1 MRHTSRKHLKKWS
14 RKRLSFI
21 LITALILGCIPGNGY
36 GLSSVH
42 AKEHEDVRMANTNL
56 MVNDYIGLFV
66 DGLGRFSVGTTGG
79 NPENDRDDNQTLLFG
94 YAGRS
99 TSYTTF
105 CIDGIPYGYEGS
117 GAAFNTDTASH
128 TSEQDRNDIHIVQTL
143 SFCRNGATGRE
154 DVVEVKYTVTNT
166 ADVDRNVGCRI
177 MMDTQLGG
185 NDHAPFRVPGYGAV
199 TTETEFEGDEIP
211 QIWQVFDNLSSP
223 GVIAQ
228 GRFFKSE
235 ADRPDKVQFANW
247 GRLSNIS
254 WDMKIN
260 KGSGNGDSGVAA
272 TWYEK
277 ALAPGETREYKTYY
291 GLSELTQDLTGP
303 LVLSVYSE
311 SELEM
316 VDNRYVPNPFPVSA
330 YIENIGAE
338 TMENVRVSLE
348 LPEGLSFAEGSTKT
362 MDIGEMKT
370 NVIVQKNW
378 QVKAEPSA
386 KEQYYKMKVV
396 LDYGSGETKS
406 VTRTVHVLA
415 LKKKAVPKALS
426 YTLFSESR
434 ERSLAMYGW
443 QSYITGNVYSG
454 KDYIYQGSILN
465 IAGKADTAG
474 MVNTNGWQLHID
486 EINEN
491 QEPVEMPDLDA
502 DIIKKAGD
510 LESYTE
516 SKTFPEDTTVLE
528 KSIYSEKDITF
539 AGTTF
544 AGNGYVMAGGNI
556 TCSLN
561 QGSTYNDG
569 TVVMYAKQGDITLNG
584 SEIAFDGILY
594 APNGTVYVNANIFRL
609 RGRIIAKHIVMNTS
623 QNYIEGDEND
633 IYYIYDAGAEEK
645 EPETEKKGFYEK
657 TFSEEEIAQEMSED
671 NTWTM
676 VCDAGTPDTDWKH
689 ITWNGVR
696 TDDSDIE
703 VTVAVSGDGENYSES
718 IAVSNGAELDGI
730 HGRYVRVEARL
741 VESSPGVLPRLIDV
755 TVSTEPA
762 DLVSNAAP
770 VFCLSK
776 DTYETKAG
784 VPVTVL
790 LGSMDDA
797 LGERSRYEMNL
808 NAGDEGQEN
817 AVSITDI
824 SPVEKEICIQE
835 SGMYS
840 FIVSVTDGEFHSEQT
855 ISVWVEENGEE
866 ENPDIGGE
874 EQEYFLISQIERVA
888 FNEDFSSLQITG
900 TASAGGH
907 LKNYQLSF
915 GKEGGEL
922 QVIAEAEQ
930 EIQEDVLGEIPVE
943 ELESGSYVL
952 LLKVEDEYGN
962 SIECQAGF
970 ELNAGQVIP
979 GENQGEGGDTPSTG
993 ETGGDEEAGKK
1004 LSEEELFTLRGA
1016 RQRAVDWLKAQ
1027 ADENGSWSGDG
1038 LMNTTC
1044 DVLAVLGLAGETV
1057 QSPAYDTWL
1066 SGHGGWNVD
1075 EQCHA
1080 VWGRPDAEKMDR
1092 IWHRQNADGGF
1103 GLTDG
1108 YASDLYDTLLVL
1120 KTEIYMQEMGYS
1132 AVDSGKLR
1140 AALSYIVSRRHADG
1154 GFGYH
1159 ENDQS
1164 RIELTA
1170 EYAIIL
1176 SKLQL
1181 SIAGDDR
1188 MESFCKER
1196 YTGDFTE
1203 AEFLEQGMLARLL
1216 QQMQGGSYTKEHM
1229 HEVLSV
1235 QRENGSIYDDVE
1247 DTMVF
1252 IVLIDEMIKGGE

>member
-1 MRHTSRKHLKKWS
+1 MRHTSRKHLKEWR
-14 RKRLSFI
+14 RKQLSFI
-21 LITALILGCIPGNGY
+21 LITAMLLGFVPGNGY
-36 GLSSVH
+36 GFVH
-42 AKEHEDVRMANTNL
+42 AEEHEQVKMANTNL
-56 MVNDYIGLFV
+56 MVNDYIGLYV
-66 DGLGRFSVGTTGG
+66 DNAGKFAIGTTGG
-79 NPENDRDDNQTLLFG
+79 NPENDRDNNQKLLCGYSFG
-94 YAGRS
+94 SSA
-99 TSYTTF
+99 YTTF
-105 CIDGIPYGYEGS
+105 CIDGIPYSYDGS
-117 GAAFNTDTASH
+117 GAAFNTDAASH
-128 TSEQDRNDIHIVQTL
+128 TSEQNRNDIHIVQTL
-143 SFCRNGATGRE
+143 SFCKNSATGRE
-154 DVVEVKYTVTNT
+154 DVVEIKYTVTNT
-166 ADVDRNVGCRI
+166 ADVDRSVGCRI
-177 MMDTQLGG
+177 MLDTQLGE

-211 QIWQVFDNLSSP
+211 QIWQAFDNLSNP

-235 ADRPDKVQFANW
+235 AERPDKVQFANW
-247 GRLSNIS
+247 SRLYHIG
-254 WDMKIN
+254 WDMQIY
-260 KGSGNGDSGVAA
+260 KGNSNGDSAVAA

-311 SELEM
+311 SELEA
-316 VDNRYVPNPFPVSA
+316 VDNRYVPNPFPVNA
-330 YIENIGAE
+330 YIENIGAD

-348 LPEGLSFAEGSTKT
+348 LPEGLSFAEGSMKT
-362 MDIGEMKT
+362 IDIGEMKT
-370 NVIVQKNW
+370 KVIVQQNW

-386 KEQYYKMKVV
+386 AERYYKMKVV

-406 VTRTVHVLA
+406 VTRTVHVPA
-415 LKKKAVPKALS
+415 LKQKAVPKALS
-426 YTLFSESR
+426 YTLFSESGQKP
-434 ERSLAMYGW
+434 LAMYGW

-474 MVNTNGWQLHID
+474 TVNTNGWQLHID

-491 QEPVEMPDLDA
+491 QEPVEMPDMDA
-502 DIIKKAGD
+502 DITKKAGD
-510 LESYTE
+510 LESYAE

-544 AGNGYVMAGGNI
+544 AGNGYIMAGGNI
-556 TCSLN
+556 TCNLN

-569 TVVMYAKQGDITLNG
+569 KVVMYAKQGDITLNG
-584 SEIAFDGILY
+584 SEIALDGILC
-594 APNGTVYVNANIFRL
+594 APNGTVSVNANVFRL

-623 QNYIEGDEND
+623 QNYIEGDERD
-633 IYYIYDAGAEEK
+633 IYYVYDAGGEEK
-645 EPETEKKGFYEK
+645 EPEIEKKGFYER
-657 TFSEEEIAQEMSED
+657 TFLEEEIAQEMSED

-676 VCDAGTPDTDWKH
+676 VCDAGTQDTDWQH
-689 ITWNGVR
+689 VTWNGVR

-703 VTVAVSGDGENYSES
+703 VTVAVSEDGENYSEGT
-718 IAVSNGAELDGI
+718 VVNNGAELSGI
-730 HGRYVRVEARL
+730 HGRYVRVEAKL
-741 VESSPGVLPRLIDV
+741 LESSSGVLPRLIDV

-762 DLVSNAAP
+762 DLVTNAAP
-770 VFCLSK
+770 VFNLSK
-776 DTYETKAG
+776 DTYETEAG

-790 LGSMDDA
+790 LGSFDDA
-797 LGERSRYEMNL
+797 LGDRTTYDMNL
-808 NAGDEGQEN
+808 NVEDGEQEN
-817 AVSITDI
+817 AVSIVDI
-824 SPVEKEICIQE
+824 SPVEKEICIRE
-835 SGMYS
+835 SGMYY
-840 FIVSVTDGEFHSEQT
+840 FTVSVTDGEYHSEQ
-855 ISVWVEENGEE
+855 IVSVWVKESGEE

-874 EQEYFLISQIERVA
+874 EQEYLLISKIEKIA

-907 LKNYQLSF
+907 LKKYQLSF
-915 GKEGGEL
+915 GKENGEL

-930 EIQEDVLGEIPVE
+930 EIQEGILGEIQVG

-952 LLKVEDEYGN
+952 LLKVEDEYGD
-962 SIECQAGF
+962 SLECQAGF

-979 GENQGEGGDTPSTG
+979 GENQGEGGDSPSTG
-993 ETGGDEEAGKK
+993 ETGGEKAGKK
-1004 LSEEELFTLRGA
+1004 LSEEELDTLRGA
-1016 RQRAVDWLKAQ
+1016 GQRAAAWLKAQ
-1027 ADENGSWSGDG
+1027 ADENGSWSRDG

-1044 DVLAVLGLAGETV
+1044 DALAVLSIAGETV

-1066 SGHGGWNVD
+1066 SGHGEWNVD

-1080 VWGRPDAEKMDR
+1080 VWGRPDAEEMDR
-1092 IWHRQNADGGF
+1092 IWQRQNADGGF

-1140 AALSYIVSRRHADG
+1140 DALSYIVSRRHADG
-1154 GFGYH
+1154 GFGYN

-1181 SIAGDDR
+1181 SIEGDDR
-1188 MESFCKER
+1188 MKSFCGER
-1196 YTGDFTE
+1196 YTGDFSE
-1203 AEFLEQGMLARLL
+1203 SEFPEQGMLARLL
-1216 QQMQGGSYTKEHM
+1216 QQTQGGSYTKEHM
-1229 HEVLSV
+1229 HELLSV
-1235 QRENGSIYDDVE
+1235 QKENGSIYDDVE